1 MMRTPC
7 PLLTG
12 AGAADTVV
20 GAYRERIPL
29 EASAL
34 RTCRPRGWIVVS
46 SLFAALCVPASSTA
60 DQGGLV
66 GWVESSRG
74 VPIAGAV
81 VSIFG
86 KGIRGGNLVTLSDS
100 QGQFVLPALPPGSY
114 TLRAIGTGHE
124 PSPAQHVTVLPNRDA
139 LFTVSLT
146 PVGEKP
152 APAEETAE
160 QRSLREWLWLMRHK
174 SRSVLETES
183 AEAAVRE
190 PEAGPPAPSLQ
201 APRTLPT
208 LPTVG
213 PVDGTVELVASSD
226 TASLAQAAV
235 PGPSGLGALRLSGR
249 LADGV
254 RWSLGGL
261 VAESEGRAWRM
272 AAEFVLEPGGGHEV
286 KAGAGYGAVDS
297 RTILTD
303 GLPQPE
309 RTTGSLFAQDTWRIG
324 PRVTALAGGRYTYL
338 GYLPDAHHGDAIVA
352 IELSAAA
359 GTVLRG
365 SISARSLAPGGD
377 LLTLSTV
384 AATPAMSWARFDA
397 AIRPSR
403 TARGEVGFEHRGG
416 AGRFGMQLFQETTRD
431 VMLTTFAGSSPF
443 VRNAGDA
450 AARGF
455 GVSVGG
461 HVGRVV
467 EGSVTYSYGRG
478 THVAPFMPGAGAAVT
493 TADFHDLAARLSAMI
508 DATDTRLT
516 ALWRVNT
523 LADRRT
529 AGVIGQVQSTATR
542 FDVQLTQGLPFLEPL
557 TRADW
562 ELLLAVRNMFYEAS
576 QGGLLDE
583 LAVQD
588 PPTRVVGGVA
598 VRF

>member
-1 MMRTPC
+1 
-7 PLLTG
+7 LTG
-12 AGAADTVV
+12 AGAADTVDP
-20 GAYRERIPL
+20 AKEERIPL

-34 RTCRPRGWIVVS
+34 SPCRPRGWIVVS
-46 SLFAALCVPASSTA
+46 SILAALCAPAPSSA
-60 DQGGLV
+60 DDGGLV

-74 VPIAGAV
+74 VPVAGAV

-100 QGQFVLPALPPGSY
+100 QGQIVLPSLPPGSY

-124 PSPAQHVTVLPNRDA
+124 PSAAQHVTVLPNRDS
-139 LFTVSLT
+139 LVTVSLT
-146 PVGEKP
+146 PVGEKS
-152 APAEETAE
+152 ATGTEETTE

-174 SRSVLETES
+174 RRSVLETETADAS
-183 AEAAVRE
+183 VRE
-190 PEAGPPAPSLQ
+190 PEAGPPAPSLDT
-201 APRTLPT
+201 PSLSKLPT
-208 LPTVG
+208 LPAAG

-226 TASLAQAAV
+226 TAAVGPASLAA
-235 PGPSGLGALRLSGR
+235 PSGLGALRLSGR

-261 VAESEGRAWRM
+261 VAENEGRAWRM
-272 AAEFVLEPGGGHEV
+272 AAEFVLEPGGAHEI
-286 KAGAGYGAVDS
+286 KAGAGYGSVDS

-309 RTTGSLFAQDTWRIG
+309 RTTGSLFAQDTWRIS
-324 PRVTALAGGRYTYL
+324 PRVTATAGGRYTYI
-338 GYLPDAHHGDAIVA
+338 GFLPDAHHGDAIVA
-352 IELSAAA
+352 IELTGTP

-365 SISARSLAPGGD
+365 AISARSLAPGGD

-384 AATPAMSWARFDA
+384 AATPAITWARFDESL
-397 AIRPSR
+397 RPSR
-403 TARGEVGFEHRGG
+403 TARAEIGVVHRGG
-416 AGRFGMQLFQETTRD
+416 VGHFGAQVFQETTRD
-431 VMLTTFAGSSPF
+431 VLLTNFVGSTPI

-450 AARGF
+450 TARGF
-455 GVSVGG
+455 GVSLGG
-461 HVGRVV
+461 HIGRAVD
-467 EGSVTYSYGRG
+467 GSLTYSYGRG
-478 THVAPFMPGAGAAVT
+478 RHVAPFMPETRQSVS
-493 TADFHDLAARLSAMI
+493 TADFHDLVARLSAMI

-529 AGVIGQVQSTATR
+529 AGITGQLQSTATR

-576 QGGLLDE
+576 QGGFLDE